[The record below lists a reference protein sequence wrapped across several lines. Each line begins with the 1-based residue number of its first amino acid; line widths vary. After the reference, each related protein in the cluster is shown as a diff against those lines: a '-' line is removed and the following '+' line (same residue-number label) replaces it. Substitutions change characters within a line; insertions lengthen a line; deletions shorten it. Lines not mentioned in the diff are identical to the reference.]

1 MGQSFKKMGNEENK
15 ISEIETII
23 EKCYEKYFENQIF
36 ECLPDFYHAV
46 CQAVEDINKKIGSTS
61 FRVPKTTTLKEAYNK
76 HHKRGEKNLTKEE
89 FQRIL
94 QDIIMD
100 TGVTG
105 IGAKDVFFYMFG
117 VPSTAQIIKQ
127 MLIPK
132 AIPNELFIPV
142 VTSVTVFL
150 LAKLNKI

>member
-1 MGQSFKKMGNEENK
+1 
-15 ISEIETII
+15 
-23 EKCYEKYFENQIF
+23 
-36 ECLPDFYHAV
+36 
-46 CQAVEDINKKIGSTS
+46 
-61 FRVPKTTTLKEAYNK
+61 
-76 HHKRGEKNLTKEE
+76 
-89 FQRIL
+89 
-94 QDIIMD
+94 MD